1 MALQQ
6 GTRLGAYEVISPL
19 GVGGMGEVYR
29 ARDTR
34 LQRDVALKILPETM
48 ARDAQRMARFEREAQ
63 VLASLNHPNIA
74 AIYGLEETNG
84 VRALVMELVE
94 GETLGERIVGEGS
107 ALSDRRSPMD
117 SIGAQK
123 SDPREPK
130 GLPYQATLP
139 IAKQVAEAFEYAH
152 ERGVIHRDLKPA
164 NVKITPEG
172 TVKVLDFGLAKVLA
186 AQDSPATMD
195 TADSPTLSAMATQAG
210 MILGTAAYM
219 SPEQAKGQKVDRR
232 ADIWAFGC
240 VMFEMLSGRKPFE
253 GETISEVLAAV
264 IRAEPDWRV
273 IPDTTPPSIQH
284 LIRRCLV
291 KEPKERLRDIGE
303 ARIAIDETIS
313 GVGELSTLPTN
324 STVQR
329 EPRGLFYRALP
340 WTVAALAVVALL
352 VTLAIHWKSPSPGP
366 VAPMELSLDISASQQ
381 LLRADGPAIV
391 LSPDGSRIAYV
402 TGMRPQTQ
410 IYVRELDKSQA
421 KPLEGVHGLSPFFS
435 PDGQWIG
442 YYSVDGK
449 LERVS
454 VFGGAPVV
462 LANANSDRGAT
473 WSEDGT
479 IVYSP
484 TITSSLYRVPA
495 AGGEPVEVT
504 HLDAARNQITHRWP
518 QFLPGGKTMIFTAS
532 GDNNNFSEAAVEAA
546 SLATGEAK
554 VLVEN
559 AYFGR
564 YLPSGYLTYISGG
577 KLFAARFDANNL
589 KLTGPSLPILQ
600 NIEADLTNG
609 SAQLS
614 FSRTGTAIY
623 LTGQGL
629 SSKVTVALVDRKGNV
644 TPLIKQPGDYF
655 APNFSPDGKQLALQ
669 QGMGNVLVYNLARKT
684 LTPLT
689 FSKPQ
694 CIYPVW
700 TPDGKR
706 ITCERPSL
714 AGIGQGISWLPSDG
728 TGSME
733 ALTKGYEERQI
744 PFSWSPDGNTLA
756 FAQYSPNQGSWCDI
770 WTLPLGPG
778 GRPGKPEIHMGGSPE
793 HAAASYYA
801 PAFSPDGRWLAY
813 SQYVSGMPQI
823 FVTAYPGP
831 GGKWQ
836 VSVDG
841 GQFPVWSR
849 SNQEL
854 YFIGKDSTINL
865 YAVPYHT
872 QGSLFQPG
880 TARLLFHGD
889 FRNSNPF
896 PAYDVSPDGKHFA
909 MLELAREVSS
919 ATTPPTVVLNWF
931 DRVAQMVAASQK

>member
-1 MALQQ
+1 MLTAGEKL
-6 GTRLGAYEVISPL
+6 GIYEIVSSLGA
-19 GVGGMGEVYR
+19 GGMGEVYL
-29 ARDTR
+29 ARDTK
-34 LQRDVALKILPETM
+34 LQREVALKILPETM

-74 AIYGLEETNG
+74 AIYGLEESNG
-84 VRALVMELVE
+84 IRALVMELVE
-94 GETLGERIVGEGS
+94 GETLGEKIAGEGS
-107 ALSDRRSPMD
+107 AL
-117 SIGAQK
+117 A
-123 SDPREPK
+123 REAK
-130 GLPYQATLP
+130 GLPYDGALP
-139 IAKQVAEAFEYAH
+139 LAKQIAEALEYAH

-172 TVKVLDFGLAKVLA
+172 TVKVLDFGLAKVLGG
-186 AQDSPATMD
+186 QESPATMA
-195 TADSPTLSAMATQAG
+195 TPESPTLSGMATQAG

-219 SPEQAKGQKVDRR
+219 SPEQAKGQQVDRR

-240 VMFEMLSGRKPFE
+240 VLYEMLTGRKPFE
-253 GETISEVLAAV
+253 GDTISDVLAAV
-264 IRAEPDWRV
+264 IRAEPDWTAL
-273 IPDTTPPSIQH
+273 PETTPPSIQR
-284 LIRRCLV
+284 LMRRCLI
-291 KEPKERLRDIGE
+291 KDAKQRLRDIGD
-303 ARIAIDETIS
+303 ARITIEETLS
-313 GVGELSTLPTN
+313 GTGTVAAGFPGLAAPEVG
-324 STVQR
+324 
-329 EPRGLFYRALP
+329 GLKPPLLRALP
-340 WTVAALAVVALL
+340 WAVAALAIVALL
-352 VTLAIHWKSPSPGP
+352 ITLAIHWRTPRAGP
-366 VAPMELSLDISASQQ
+366 AVPMELSLDIPASHQ
-381 LLRADGPAIV
+381 LLKVDGPAII

-410 IYVRELDKSQA
+410 IYVRELDKSEPT
-421 KPLEGVHGLSPFFS
+421 PLEGVHGLSPFFS

-449 LERVS
+449 LEKVS
-454 VFGGAPVV
+454 VFGGAPVA
-462 LANANSDRGAT
+462 LATANSDRGAT

-479 IVYSP
+479 IVYAP

-495 AGGEPVEVT
+495 AGGGPVEVT

-518 QFLPGGKTMIFTAS
+518 QFLPGGKTVIFTAS
-532 GDNNNFSEAAVEAA
+532 ADNNNFSEAALEAA

-577 KLFAARFDANNL
+577 KLFAAPFDAKNL
-589 KLTGPSLPILQ
+589 RLTGPSLPVLEH
-600 NIEADLTNG
+600 IEADLTNG

-614 FSRTGTAIY
+614 FSRTGTAVY

-629 SSKVTVALVDRKGNV
+629 SSQVTVALVDRKGNS
-644 TPLIKQPGDYF
+644 TTLIEQPGDYF
-655 APNFSPDGKQLALQ
+655 APKFSPDGKRIALQ
-669 QGMGNVLVYNLARKT
+669 AGVGNVQVYDLARKT

-689 FSKPQ
+689 FSNPP
-694 CIYPVW
+694 CVYPVW

-706 ITCERPSL
+706 ITCERRTL
-714 AGIGQGISWLPSDG
+714 AGIGQGISLLPADG
-728 TGSME
+728 TGGME
-733 ALTKGYEERQI
+733 TLTKGLTERQI
-744 PFSWSPDGNTLA
+744 PFSWTPDGKTLA

-770 WTLPLGPG
+770 WTLPFGPG
-778 GRPGKPEIHMGGSPE
+778 DRPGKPEIHLGGSPE
-793 HAAASYYA
+793 HAAATYYA

-813 SQYVSGMPQI
+813 SQYVSGLPQI
-823 FVTAYPGP
+823 FVTPYPGP

-849 SNQEL
+849 STQEL

-896 PAYDVSPDGKHFA
+896 PAYDVAPDGKHFA
-909 MLELAREVSS
+909 MLELARGEPSGTAS
-919 ATTPPTVVLNWF
+919 PTVVLNWF
-931 DRVAQMVAASQK
+931 ARVAQMGAASQK